1 MPDHDLVIRGGTIF
15 DGSGAE
21 PFVAD
26 VAVDGDVIAAIG
38 PGLGRGQKQLE
49 ATGLA
54 VAPGFINMLSH
65 SQETLIADGR
75 SQSEIRQGVTLVVMG
90 EGRSMGPLS
99 DTMRADAR
107 AAQGDIKYEI
117 PWTTLGEYL
126 DWLAARGISTNIAS
140 FIGAATPRIHE
151 IGYEDR
157 PPTERELERM
167 CALVDTAMA
176 EGAMGVSS
184 ALIYPPAFYAP
195 TDELVALARAAANR
209 GGLYISHIRSE
220 GARFLEALDELITIA
235 KESGARA
242 EIYHLKAS
250 GRSNWHKFPAAIEKV
265 EAAQADGLPLTADMY
280 TYAAAGTGLSSVIP
294 PWAHEGGHRALVER
308 LRDPAVRA
316 RIAAEMVTPSESWEN
331 LYVGAGSPDNIL
343 LAGFKQEALKPLAG
357 KTLAEVAAAR
367 GASPPETAMDLI
379 VEDDSRVFTIYTSM
393 DEANVRRAVALPWVS
408 FGSDA
413 GSMAPEGVFLRSHPH
428 PRAYGTFARLLGRY
442 VRDEGLLPLQ
452 EAVRR
457 LTALP
462 ADTLRLQRRGR
473 LLAGNIA
480 DVAVF
485 DPAMIIDHATFADPQ
500 RYATGMVHVLV
511 NGVPVLEDGDHT
523 DARPGR
529 VVRGPGYGPGR

>member
-1 MPDHDLVIRGGTIF
+1 MSDHDLVIRGGTVF
-15 DGSGAE
+15 DGTGGD

-26 VAVDGDVIAAIG
+26 VAIDSDTIAAIG
-38 PGLGRGQKQLE
+38 LGLDRGKTELD

-99 DTMRADAR
+99 ETMRADAR
-107 AAQGDIKYEI
+107 GAQGDIRYEI
-117 PWTTLGEYL
+117 GWTTLGEYL

-157 PPTERELERM
+157 PPTEAEMERM
-167 CALVDTAMA
+167 CAIVDTAMA

-195 TDELVALARAAANR
+195 TAELVALARAAANR

-220 GARFLEALDELITIA
+220 GSRFLEALDELITIA
-235 KESGARA
+235 RESGARA

-265 EAAQADGLPLTADMY
+265 EAARADGVQLTADMY

-294 PWAHEGGHRALVER
+294 PWAHEGGHRALVDR
-308 LRDPAVRA
+308 LRDPAARA
-316 RIAAEMVTPSESWEN
+316 RIAAEMVAPSESWEN

-379 VEDDSRVFTIYTSM
+379 VEDDSRIFTIYSSM

-442 VRDEGLLPLQ
+442 VRGEGLVRLE
-452 EAVRR
+452 EAIRR

-462 ADTLRLQRRGR
+462 ADTLRLRSRGR
-473 LLAGNIA
+473 LLVGNIA

-485 DPAMIIDHATFADPQ
+485 DPATIIDHATFADPH

-511 NGVPVLEDGDHT
+511 NGVPVLQDGDHT

>member
-265 EAAQADGLPLTADMY
+265 EVAQADGLPLTADMY

-442 VRDEGLLPLQ
+442 VRDEGLVPLQ

>member
-1 MPDHDLVIRGGTIF
+1 MSDHDLVIRGGTVF
-15 DGSGAE
+15 DGTGGD

-26 VAVDGDVIAAIG
+26 VAIYSDTIAAIG
-38 PGLGRGQKQLE
+38 PGLGRGETELD

-99 DTMRADAR
+99 ETMRADAR
-107 AAQGDIKYEI
+107 GAQGDIKYEI
-117 PWTTLGEYL
+117 KWTTLGEYL

-157 PPTERELERM
+157 PPTEAEMERM
-167 CALVDTAMA
+167 CAIVDTAMA

-195 TDELVALARAAANR
+195 TAELVALARAAANR

-220 GARFLEALDELITIA
+220 GSRVLEALDELITISR
-235 KESGARA
+235 ESGARA

-265 EAAQADGLPLTADMY
+265 EAARADGVQLTADMY

-294 PWAHEGGHRALVER
+294 PWAHEGGHRALVDR
-308 LRDPAVRA
+308 LRDPAARA
-316 RIAAEMVTPSESWEN
+316 RIAAEMVAPSESWEN
-331 LYVGAGSPDNIL
+331 LYLGAGSPDNIL

-379 VEDDSRVFTIYTSM
+379 VEDDSRIFTIYSSM

-442 VRDEGLLPLQ
+442 VREEGLVRLE
-452 EAVRR
+452 EAIRR

-462 ADTLRLQRRGR
+462 ADTLRLRSRGR
-473 LLAGNIA
+473 LLVGNIA

-485 DPAMIIDHATFADPQ
+485 DPVTIIDHATFADPH

-511 NGVPVLEDGDHT
+511 NGVPVLQEGDHT

>member
-1 MPDHDLVIRGGTIF
+1 MPDHDLVITGGTVF
-15 DGSGAE
+15 DGSGGE

-26 VAVDGDVIAAIG
+26 VAVDGDAIAAIG
-38 PGLGRGQKQLE
+38 PGLGRGETELD
-49 ATGLA
+49 AIGLA

-117 PWTTLGEYL
+117 AWTTLGEYL

-157 PPTERELERM
+157 PPTEPELERM

-235 KESGARA
+235 RESGARA

-265 EAAQADGLPLTADMY
+265 EAAQADGLQLTADMY

-308 LRDPAVRA
+308 LRDPATRA
-316 RIAAEMVTPSESWEN
+316 RIAADMVKPSESWEN

-379 VEDDSRVFTIYTSM
+379 VEDDSRVFTIYSSM

-442 VRDEGLLPLQ
+442 VRDEGLVPLQ
-452 EAVRR
+452 EAIRR

-480 DVAVF
+480 DIAVF
-485 DPAMIIDHATFADPQ
+485 DPATIIDHATFADPQ